1 MYILFGEALIV
12 FLGRLHSYAGKP
24 IPPLGLDV
32 SELYWV
38 LDVCFGFF
46 FFFGHGDVRIVAKVV

>member
-38 LDVCFGFF
+38 LDVCFDFF
-46 FFFGHGDVRIVAKVV
+46 FQCEM